1 MGGDSPPLE
10 SRERHCSKV
19 ERSCGGS
26 RTGLPYLGIAM
37 MKELNEL

>member
-10 SRERHCSKV
+10 SRERHRSKA
-19 ERSCGGS
+19 ERSYGGG
-26 RTGLPYLGIAM
+26 RTGLSYLGIAM